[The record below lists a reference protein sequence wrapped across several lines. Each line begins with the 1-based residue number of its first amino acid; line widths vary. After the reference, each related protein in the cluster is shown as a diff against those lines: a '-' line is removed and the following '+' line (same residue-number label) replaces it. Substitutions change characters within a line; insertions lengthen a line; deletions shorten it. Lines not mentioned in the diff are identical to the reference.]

1 MGIHPVIRPL
11 YAFDHRAVRMRV
23 KQKRG
28 LAAYLCYFCLELNCF
43 AALRYKVPLAPLKLF
58 ISSSS

>member
-1 MGIHPVIRPL
+1 
-11 YAFDHRAVRMRV
+11 MRV